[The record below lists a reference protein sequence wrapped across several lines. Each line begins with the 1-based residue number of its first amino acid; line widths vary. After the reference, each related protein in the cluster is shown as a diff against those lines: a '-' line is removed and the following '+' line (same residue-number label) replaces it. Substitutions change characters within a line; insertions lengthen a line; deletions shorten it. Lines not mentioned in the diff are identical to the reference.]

1 MIYNCN
7 FDAYEIDFRSR
18 VVQLT
23 RTSPNPDHIR
33 SVQFSSVQ
41 LQTELSGRR
50 WDSDAGTGR
59 LALVFELMEM
69 NLYEL
74 IRGRTQYLPEDRI
87 RKYMYQLLK
96 AIDHMHRN
104 GVFHR

>member
-1 MIYNCN
+1 M
-7 FDAYEIDFRSR
+7 
-18 VVQLT
+18 
-23 RTSPNPDHIR
+23 
-33 SVQFSSVQ
+33 
-41 LQTELSGRR
+41 
-50 WDSDAGTGR
+50 
-59 LALVFELMEM
+59 VFELMEM